1 MHHASS
7 QPRPGSHDA
16 TTLATGDYQG
26 HVSVWDIADPEA
38 PSFVKRLSAGEG
50 FPEDFSNA
58 HSLGAT
64 ADGSTVFVESFSTN
78 YLIQLESEGDTV
90 VRVFGSAEGLDTPH
104 GIYVQP

>member
-1 MHHASS
+1 MESARADCSSASCAAASS
-7 QPRPGSHDA
+7 SHCPPRSTAAP
-16 TTLATGDYQG
+16 
-26 HVSVWDIADPEA
+26 

-78 YLIQLESEGDTV
+78 YLIQLEAEGDTV